1 MKRKSILKNSI
12 FDRLRPLS
20 VIAVSAYRIRKVE
33 NRIIELKDDKIKV
46 KDGYALGS
54 YIFLS
59 SIVILIG
66 IVIFSYSFYADKTVL
81 DFKSLASALVSII
94 LAVITIIYSFV
105 INSQTT
111 GQIDELRTTS
121 KNLHQISE
129 KVGSASISVIDAA
142 DRFVSATDS
151 YSKSAKSL
159 EENITT
165 IIDQLNNVAKAME
178 SVDEYELN
186 TAVNRIDS
194 TPSSSSNNEIDEF
207 FKNCPSAG
215 LMMVYACIKAEKAG
229 KILYLKK
236 VFDLEMIL
244 YYVGF
249 LASLQSLGY
258 VTAELDVDRM
268 VVKNIRVRDSIK
280 ELIPQIILKR
290 KDNVFVRELYEKI
303 DRIYKTR
310 RLK

>member
-1 MKRKSILKNSI
+1 MNDILTPNILHSIIICSTI
-12 FDRLRPLS
+12 VILS

-33 NRIIELKDDKIKV
+33 NRKAALGVDKV
-46 KDGYALGS
+46 KDGYVLGS

-59 SIVILIG
+59 SIVVLIG

-81 DFKSLASALVSII
+81 DFMSLASALVSII

-129 KVGSASISVIDAA
+129 KVEGASFSVI
-142 DRFVSATDS
+142 RATES
-151 YSKSAKSL
+151 YSKSARSL
-159 EENITT
+159 EDNITI
-165 IIDQLNNVAKAME
+165 IIDRLNTVAKAIE

-186 TAVNRIDS
+186 TAVNRNDS
-194 TPSSSSNNEIDEF
+194 TPSSSCNDEIDEF

-236 VFDLEMIL
+236 VFDLNMIL

-290 KDNVFVRELYEKI
+290 KENIFVRELYEKI

>member
-1 MKRKSILKNSI
+1 MNDILTPNILHSIIICSTI
-12 FDRLRPLS
+12 VILS

-33 NRIIELKDDKIKV
+33 NRKAALGVDKV
-46 KDGYALGS
+46 KDGYVLGS

-59 SIVILIG
+59 SIVVLIG

-81 DFKSLASALVSII
+81 DFMSLASALVSII

-111 GQIDELRTTS
+111 GQIDELCTTS

-129 KVGSASISVIDAA
+129 KVESASFSVI
-142 DRFVSATDS
+142 RATES
-151 YSKSAKSL
+151 YSKSARSL
-159 EENITT
+159 EDNITI
-165 IIDQLNNVAKAME
+165 IIDQLNTVAKAIE

-194 TPSSSSNNEIDEF
+194 TPSSSGNNEIDEF

-258 VTAELDVDRM
+258 VKAELDVDRM